1 MNTTHSVVG
10 ELIGAD
16 FDVHNS
22 LPTITLQL
30 RQRCNGYSQ
39 QHITAMRSYPGT
51 LAAARL
57 ARDHYMALRT
67 GALYRVAADGI
78 GVSPST
84 GVVYLLG
91 VRDAQEVGAQPMPYP
106 ARAAAALALDAE
118 PNSLAAEGACRG
130 LAMSLPLLLQ
140 AAGAAL

>member
-10 ELIGAD
+10 ELVSAD

-22 LPTITLQL
+22 LPTITMQL
-30 RQRCNGYSQ
+30 RQCSPGYST
-39 QHITAMRSYPGT
+39 QHITAMRRYPGT

-57 ARDHYMALRT
+57 ARDHHAALRI

-78 GVSPST
+78 GISQSS

-91 VRDAQEVGAQPMPYP
+91 VRDAHELCAQPLPYP
-106 ARAAAALALDAE
+106 IHPDE

-130 LAMSLPLLLQ
+130 LAMSLPQHLQ
-140 AAGAAL
+140 VGGRAS

>member
-1 MNTTHSVVG
+1 MMHTTHSVVG
-10 ELIGAD
+10 ELISAD

-30 RQRCNGYSQ
+30 RQRSRGYSA

-57 ARDHYMALRT
+57 ARDHHASLRI
-67 GALYRVAADGI
+67 GALYRVTAEGLGI
-78 GVSPST
+78 SQDS

-91 VRDAQEVGAQPMPYP
+91 VRDAQELGAQPTPYP
-106 ARAAAALALDAE
+106 IHPNE

-130 LAMSLPLLLQ
+130 LAMSLPQHLQ
-140 AAGAAL
+140 RAGAAS